1 MLNFMYANVKILFL
15 GIWQYA
21 TAYYSINKMA
31 TVLLELR
38 RPESIMLE
46 NLPKMLLGISPIML
60 GLFPINMLKY
70 ANSNYSCELCIY
82 T

>member
-1 MLNFMYANVKILFL
+1 MLLL
-15 GIWQYA
+15 
-21 TAYYSINKMA
+21 YYSINKMV

-70 ANSNYSCELCIY
+70 ANSKLIIAVSYVY
-82 T
+82 THN